1 MTYGSL
7 LHAEPMLAMYR
18 CTCGECGAPA
28 YVAWSGKRQ
37 WMELL
42 NVGRRGKDRYQTLQH
57 GLQHTRPKA
66 CSHTGRGC
74 ASSEVTLQHC

>member
-1 MTYGSL
+1 MTYGGQS
-7 LHAEPMLAMYR
+7 HVEPMLAMCS

-42 NVGRRGKDRYQTLQH
+42 NVGRRRKDRYQTLQH

-66 CSHTGRGC
+66 CSRSSPGC
-74 ASSEVTLQHC
+74 ALSEVTLQHC